1 LKTSPGS
8 VGEPWVCALCSAP
21 GQPEEAMPGE
31 EAQELCSLDVQ
42 SGHHIKGAGLRVW
55 ALVRWRGSGE
65 DRLLGTVLVS

>member
-1 LKTSPGS
+1 
-8 VGEPWVCALCSAP
+8 
-21 GQPEEAMPGE
+21 MPGE